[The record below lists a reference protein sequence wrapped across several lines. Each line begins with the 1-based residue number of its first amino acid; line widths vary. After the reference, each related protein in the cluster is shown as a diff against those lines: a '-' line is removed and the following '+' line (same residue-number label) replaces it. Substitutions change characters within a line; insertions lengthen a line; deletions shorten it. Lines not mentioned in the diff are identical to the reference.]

1 MNKMTGKLRFIKTTF
16 FAILLI
22 SLISCGG
29 KKELPVAAYYNYD
42 HGLPL
47 QDTLLNK
54 ADSGNYTTLKVAFN
68 SVHDK
73 TVYGLLSLPEN
84 AKKPLPVIILLHG
97 VGDRKTVDYIESGNS
112 YFTEA
117 GYAVFRIDIAN
128 HGERKTQNYE
138 VDFTGVYKYWTRDI
152 LSQTVFDLR
161 RSIDFLSTREEID
174 PERIGFFGISLGGF
188 IGTVFCSVDTR
199 VKVPVLALA
208 GGGLNILF
216 GMKAL
221 NKETANYISIID
233 PINYVEMISP
243 RPLLMI
249 NAENDDIVPPVT
261 SKLLFKT
268 AKEPKKIIWYP
279 SKHHD
284 IPIDKVYPD
293 GIHWFNEYL

>member
-1 MNKMTGKLRFIKTTF
+1 MSKMTVKSIIIKITF
-16 FAILLI
+16 SVLLLI
-22 SLISCGG
+22 SIVSCGG

-42 HGLPL
+42 AELPL

-54 ADSGNYTTLKVAFN
+54 ADSGNYTLLKVAFN

-84 AKKPLPVIILLHG
+84 ASKPLPVIILLHG
-97 VGDRKTVDYIESGNS
+97 VGDRKTVDYIEVGNS
-112 YFTEA
+112 YFTDA

-138 VDFTGVYKYWTRDI
+138 VDFTGDYKYWTRDI
-152 LSQTVFDLR
+152 LSQTVFDLK

-221 NKETANYISIID
+221 NKETADYISIID
-233 PINYVEMISP
+233 PINYVKMISP

-279 SKHHD
+279 AKHHD

-293 GIHWFNEYL
+293 GINWFDKHL

>member
-1 MNKMTGKLRFIKTTF
+1 MTGKSTFIKTIF

-29 KKELPVAAYYNYD
+29 KKELPLTAYYNYD
-42 HGLPL
+42 SKLPL

-54 ADSGNYTTLKVAFN
+54 ADSANYTLLKVAFS

-73 TVYGLLSLPEN
+73 TVYGLLSLPNN

-112 YFTEA
+112 YFTED
-117 GYAVFRIDIAN
+117 GYAVFRIDIDN

-138 VDFTGVYKYWTRDI
+138 VDFTGDYKYWTRDI
-152 LSQTVFDLR
+152 LFQTVFDLR
-161 RSIDFLSTREEID
+161 RSIDFLSTRKEID

-188 IGTVFCSVDTR
+188 IGTIFCSVDKR
-199 VKVPVLALA
+199 VKAPVLALA
-208 GGGLNILF
+208 GGGLKILF
-216 GMKAL
+216 GMEAL

-233 PINYVEMISP
+233 PINFVEMISP

-249 NAENDDIVPPVT
+249 NAENDDIVPPIT
-261 SKLLFKT
+261 SKLLFKA
-268 AKEPKKIIWYP
+268 AKEPKEIIWYP
-279 SKHHD
+279 TKHHSL
-284 IPIDKVYPD
+284 PVEKAYPD
-293 GIHWFNEYL
+293 GIRWFNNYLK